1 MQQQRRRR
9 LSGEAEE
16 NELWQIIDIRFLNV
30 HAIVSVVSVCAVC
43 VYSRGWRPLPI
54 YS

>member
-30 HAIVSVVSVCAVC
+30 HASSVCCVCLCCVC
-43 VYSRGWRPLPI
+43 VQ
-54 YS
+54 